1 MKAVSLWQFWASA
14 VALGEKRYET
24 RGWATPYRGDLLIHA
39 AKRKMTKDDHEWFEY
54 VDGPE
59 IFGRHG
65 VTIDNLPYGAG
76 LCVVNLVACH
86 RVDESFRNPMRI
98 QECFLGD
105 FSDGRFAWEFRDLRP
120 LREPLPLRGQQGLWN
135 VDDALIR
142 PLLNDGGGK

>member
-39 AKRKMTKDDHEWFEY
+39 AKRPMTKDDLDFFERI
-54 VDGPE
+54 GGIE
-59 IFGRHG
+59 IFGYHSMN
-65 VTIDNLPYGAG
+65 VSSLPYGAA

-86 RVDESFRNPMRI
+86 PTNKDFRCQLSV
-98 QECFLGD
+98 QEFNFGN

-142 PLLNDGGGK
+142 PLFTNV